1 MRAEQTRLADTG
13 CAARMTRNSA
23 HSAAF
28 RKTSPRCDKI
38 VTTQK
43 KGIITMPRQITSL
56 TLADARRI
64 IAAGESK
71 AQDLGIPY
79 NIAVVDAGGG
89 LISHAR
95 MDGAWLGSV
104 DISIDKA
111 WTSRAFDMAT
121 EDLAKMAQSGKP
133 LFGINSTNHEK
144 VVIFAGGVP
153 VKIGDN
159 VIGAVGASG
168 GTVDQDQK
176 VVEAAVAA
184 FKESDTGAAR
194 KRRA

>member
-1 MRAEQTRLADTG
+1 
-13 CAARMTRNSA
+13 
-23 HSAAF
+23 
-28 RKTSPRCDKI
+28 
-38 VTTQK
+38 
-43 KGIITMPRQITSL
+43 MPRQLTSL
-56 TLADARRI
+56 SLADARRI
-64 IAAGESK
+64 VAGGESK

-89 LISHAR
+89 LVAHVR

-111 WTSRAFDMAT
+111 WNSRAFDMAT
-121 EDLAKMAQSGKP
+121 EDLAKLAQSGKP

-144 VVIFAGGVP
+144 VVIFAGGMP
-153 VKIGDN
+153 VKIGDE

-168 GTVDQDQK
+168 GTVDQDQQ

-184 FKESDTGAAR
+184 FKEKKTGVAG